1 MIVIKNLLF
10 KETCS
15 ACPEQYDVF
24 YNDRMVGYVR
34 LRWGNLTA
42 EYPACDGETIFEYT
56 FEKDD
61 LKGCFDS
68 NEERMLYL
76 NMIANALIIVINK
89 KE

>member
-34 LRWGNLTA
+34 LRWGHLTA

-56 FEKDD
+56 FENDD

-68 NEERMLYL
+68 NEERMIYL